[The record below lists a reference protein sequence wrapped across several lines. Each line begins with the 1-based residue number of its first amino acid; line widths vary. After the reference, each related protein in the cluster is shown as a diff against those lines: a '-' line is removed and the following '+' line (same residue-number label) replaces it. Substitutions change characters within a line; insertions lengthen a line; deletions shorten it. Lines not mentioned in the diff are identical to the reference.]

1 MTHTILAEKSA
12 SISELKKN
20 PSRVVREAGGTVAI
34 LNHNTPEF
42 YCIDAGAYEVFV
54 AKTRELAE
62 QVEALL
68 EMLEDAEDREMIRAR
83 EGQKRIFVSLEELH
97 DL

>member
-1 MTHTILAEKSA
+1 MPSTILAEKSA

-20 PSRVVREAGGTVAI
+20 PSRVVREAGGTIAI

-42 YCIDAGAYEVFV
+42 YCIDASTYEDSVM
-54 AKTRELAE
+54 KRREL
-62 QVEALL
+62 EALVEKL
-68 EMLEDAEDREMIRAR
+68 IEELEDAEDRETVRAR
-83 EGQKRIFVSLEELH
+83 EGNNTIAVTLADLH